1 MQIGHPA
8 AKAQSPPH
16 KSLLIPVYMD
26 VLRDLGILINLVQR
40 CTLNDNATHIANA
53 RYRAIPA

>member
-16 KSLLIPVYMD
+16 KKFAHPSIH
-26 VLRDLGILINLVQR
+26 G
-40 CTLNDNATHIANA
+40 CS
-53 RYRAIPA
+53 